1 MQKLPLYPS
10 PSKALHLN
18 QLYNKITIT
27 QRTENY
33 NNTTNIDFFF
43 CILLFLFA
51 SLYGTKQR
59 KNHSIILV
67 LQFYIKKEQKRERKE
82 VKRSITL

>member
-18 QLYNKITIT
+18 QLHNKITIT

-43 CILLFLFA
+43 LYFIVFICKFTRDEAKKEPFYNTSFTILHKK
-51 SLYGTKQR
+51 GTK
-59 KNHSIILV
+59 KG
-67 LQFYIKKEQKRERKE
+67 KKRR
-82 VKRSITL
+82 